1 MDSVTERIAVIDEQ
15 GEIQYVND
23 RWSTY
28 GNDNGSD
35 IRHDWLG
42 INYIN
47 ECKNASVRGDVSSKK
62 AINGISNVINKNMTT
77 FHLEYPCHSPKKPQC
92 FVMTVT
98 PLEINER
105 IYCVIS
111 HQDITER
118 KLAEDNVKSLARIDW
133 LTDIPN
139 RRTFNTFIREEWK
152 RCARL
157 NKPISLAFI
166 DIDHFKLLNDTYGHQ
181 YGDKCLTKVGE
192 LLKGFVKRPT
202 DMCARYGGEEFV
214 LVWGN
219 TSLEQSTKLVKEV
232 LQKIT
237 SLNMPNNKSPTSEF
251 LTVSIGVAE
260 MLPDRVNSANELIVH
275 ADKKLYKSKVSG
287 RNRVEN

>member
-1 MDSVTERIAVIDEQ
+1 MTERIAVIDEQ

-23 RWSTY
+23 RWSSY
-28 GNDNGSD
+28 GHDNGSD
-35 IRHDWLG
+35 IQHDWLG

-47 ECKNASVRGDVSSKK
+47 ECKNASVRGDLSSKN

-77 FHLEYPCHSPKKPQC
+77 FHLEYPCHSPEKIQW
-92 FVMTVT
+92 FIMTVT
-98 PLEINER
+98 PLEINET

-118 KLAEDNVKSLARIDW
+118 KLAEDTVKTLARIDW

-139 RRTFNTFIREEWK
+139 RRTFNTFIHEEWK

-157 NKPISLAFI
+157 NTPMSLAFI

-181 YGDKCLTKVGE
+181 YGDTCLTKVGE

-219 TSLEQSTKLVKEV
+219 TSLEQSTKLVEKV
-232 LQKIT
+232 LQEIT
-237 SLNMPNNKSPTSEF
+237 SLNMPNNKSPTSDF

-260 MLPDRVNSANELIVH
+260 MLPDRANSASELIVN
-275 ADKKLYKSKVSG
+275 ADRKLYKSKISG